1 MAVIGCLGD
10 VVFQVSSR
18 TKETVDK
25 LEWSGAA
32 RYAVHERHGGNALTE
47 FLGVEPDKLS
57 FEILLSYL
65 LGVNVSKEL
74 VRGSLNMVSI
84 NTKYPEKCLQFLDM
98 VNTDTKLRDMYF
110 YGEEGVN
117 FEYNADG
124 KAHKINNEWAMAGYT
139 QGSFFTVTQE
149 DTD

>member
-10 VVFQVSSR
+10 VVFQVSSK

-25 LEWSGAA
+25 LGWSGAA

-74 VRGSLNMVSI
+74 VKLWSYERQGTALPLVIGTQHFGKHRWNIISHTITGETYDNKGTMSTARVAV
-84 NTKYPEKCLQFLDM
+84 ELQ
-98 VNTDTKLRDMYF
+98 
-110 YGEEGVN
+110 
-117 FEYNADG
+117 EYL
-124 KAHKINNEWAMAGYT
+124 K
-139 QGSFFTVTQE
+139 S
-149 DTD
+149 

>member
-10 VVFQVSSR
+10 VVFQVSSK

-65 LGVNVSKEL
+65 LGVNVSKEWA
-74 VRGSLNMVSI
+74 
-84 NTKYPEKCLQFLDM
+84 
-98 VNTDTKLRDMYF
+98 KLWTYERS
-110 YGEEGVN
+110 
-117 FEYNADG
+117 G
-124 KAHKINNEWAMAGYT
+124 KALPLVIGEHHYGKYRWNLVSHKITAEAYDVNGTVSMV
-139 QGSFFTVTQE
+139 TVTVELQE
-149 DTD
+149 YLKN